1 MLDQTTYVIAIVGP
15 TAVGKTRAAID
26 VAQKL
31 NTAIISAD
39 SRQCYREMNIGV
51 ARPSPEELEAAPH
64 HFIASHSIH
73 QPLTAAAFEQ
83 EALAKAAEIFK
94 QKKYLVLTGGTGLYI
109 RAFLE
114 GLDAIPVIPDNI
126 RQLVNDQYQANGI
139 EWLQQEVAQK
149 DPEYFA
155 TGENQNPHRLLRAL
169 EVKEA
174 TGQSILFYQKKE
186 KKNRPFKTILIGLD
200 LPRPVLYERINERV
214 IKMMHDGLEAE
225 ARSLY
230 PFKHLTPLQTVGYSE
245 LFDYFDGKHS
255 LDRAVELIQQN
266 SRNYAKRQLTW
277 FRRQHE
283 MKWIAP
289 DEVHSL
295 DFQTEGLLGK

>member
-1 MLDQTTYVIAIVGP
+1 MLNKTTYVVAIVGP
-15 TAVGKTRAAID
+15 TAVGKTRAAIE
-26 VAQKL
+26 VARKL
-31 NTAIISAD
+31 NTEIISAD

-83 EALAKAAEIFK
+83 EALAKAAEIF
-94 QKKYLVLTGGTGLYI
+94 QHKKYLVLTGGTGLYI

-114 GLDAIPVIPDNI
+114 GLDEIPVIPDNI
-126 RQLVNDQYQANGI
+126 RRSVNEQYQSQGI
-139 EWLQQEVAQK
+139 AWLQQQVAQK

-174 TGQSILFYQKKE
+174 TGNSILSYQKKE
-186 KKNRPFKTILIGLD
+186 KKHRPFKTILIGLD
-200 LPRPVLYERINERV
+200 LPRPILYERINERV
-214 IKMMHDGLEAE
+214 LKMMHDGLEAE

-230 PFKHLTPLQTVGYSE
+230 SFKELPPLQTVGYTE

-289 DEVHSL
+289 NEVDSL
-295 DFQTEGLLGK
+295 DFQTEGL